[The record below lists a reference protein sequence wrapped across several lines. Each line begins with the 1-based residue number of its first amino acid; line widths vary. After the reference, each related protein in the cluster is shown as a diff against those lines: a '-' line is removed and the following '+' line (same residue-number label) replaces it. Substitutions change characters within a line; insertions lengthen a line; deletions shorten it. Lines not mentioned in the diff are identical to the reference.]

1 MLEDTVRDSLLLTL
15 AEYYEN
21 NPREFCRIPKT
32 DLASALFRETVAEL
46 RNEGYVEE
54 EVRGV
59 IRFTDRAPQWL
70 DFEHAFNQA
79 YPGSHEVLTK
89 AGRATNQYWPAES
102 LPNVVT
108 IGAGLEVFAVPALV
122 MVSRPLAVHVARKH
136 ASQSH
141 ACAG

>member
-21 NPREFCRIPKT
+21 NPREFCRIPKG

-59 IRFTDRAPQWL
+59 IRFTQRG
-70 DFEHAFNQA
+70 
-79 YPGSHEVLTK
+79 YG
-89 AGRATNQYWPAES
+89 
-102 LPNVVT
+102 
-108 IGAGLEVFAVPALV
+108 I
-122 MVSRPLAVHVARKH
+122 
-136 ASQSH
+136 
-141 ACAG
+141 

>member
-1 MLEDTVRDSLLLTL
+1 MRDHQTLSSSLLQSPQHG
-15 AEYYEN
+15 N
-21 NPREFCRIPKT
+21 G
-32 DLASALFRETVAEL
+32 FRRVHND
-46 RNEGYVEE
+46 RNGLGA
-54 EVRGV
+54 RTTG
-59 IRFTDRAPQWL
+59 RAPQWL

-141 ACAG
+141 ACAGIDYSNVDVA